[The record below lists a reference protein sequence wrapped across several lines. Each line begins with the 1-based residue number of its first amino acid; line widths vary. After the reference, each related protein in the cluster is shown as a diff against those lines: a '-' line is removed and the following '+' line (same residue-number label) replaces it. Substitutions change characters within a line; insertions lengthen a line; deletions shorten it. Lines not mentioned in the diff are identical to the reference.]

1 MDIQQDVI
9 TVSSTSNANG
19 QTQSNGQAPNRQNSQ
34 SLLSKSENEND
45 SFNPKKI
52 LYTLWKNKFFIVFC
66 VVLAISIAWW
76 KTYYATP
83 IYTIGASLQVKDNR
97 KSPSPIALLYSEDMF
112 GGSKR
117 LSAEIKFIRSYP
129 FIKRVC
135 EKMDL
140 RVFYYQEGNIRTTEI
155 YPAQNAP
162 FEVII
167 NIDADSN
174 LLELPNYKIKF
185 ENEKNFLLIE
195 SHEEWDNARSYTFG
209 ETISESS
216 TTFKVLNKNLIK
228 GSVYGFHFTNPSS
241 LARDFLQRL
250 SAYAEEDA
258 SLIRLN
264 LISSVPERANDF
276 ITTVMQEY
284 IAYGLEDKNLEAV
297 RTIDFI
303 DDQLSQIRDSLF
315 LIEDKIQNF
324 KSNNKFIVGEDAI
337 GRNLEQ
343 YTSLEDENRKLQM
356 KGKYLDYLITYIND
370 NDNYKGITTPTAVGV
385 EDAIANTLIGRLV
398 DLQIKREVFLEKGS
412 AKNPFLLEI
421 NIEIDKIR
429 ESLLEHLN
437 NTKSNDRM
445 AAEDIKS
452 RINILN
458 NQMNSLPSAE
468 RKLVNI
474 NRLYTINEEI
484 YILLLN
490 KRMEAS
496 IAQAA
501 AREDSQILEPP
512 FNYGAISPNAKQ
524 NYLTALLLG
533 LIIPIGL
540 IYLRNYFRSTIET
553 LDEVKSIS
561 SVPVLGVVMHSKKN
575 KQVKNTPLVH
585 EQPKSALAEA
595 FRSIRSNLLFLM
607 GRVDKTSTLMISSSI
622 SGEGKSF
629 CSANISI
636 SLASTGKRTVLIVAD
651 MRKPQMY
658 VPMPNNEYSK
668 DGLSTYLIGSKNLE
682 EVIQSTSVENLD
694 IIHSGAVPPNPAEL
708 LMGVS
713 MDELIENLKKQYDY
727 IIIDT
732 PPLGLVSDALIL
744 GKYAD
749 ATVYIV
755 RQDRTPIEKL
765 KGLERIYNEQMLKN
779 VGIVFNDV
787 KTHAVGVYGYGSYG
801 GYGYYEVND
810 ADLPWWRRIIPKSKR
825 K

>member
-9 TVSSTSNANG
+9 TISSDSNASKQFNG
-19 QTQSNGQAPNRQNSQ
+19 QSTPHRQNSQ
-34 SLLSKSENEND
+34 SILSNTDND
-45 SFNPKKI
+45 AFNPKKI
-52 LYTLWKNKFFIVFC
+52 IYTLWKNKFFIVFC
-66 VVLAISIAWW
+66 IGIAFAVAWW

-83 IYTIGASLQVKDNR
+83 IYTVGASLQLKDNR
-97 KSPSPIALLYSEDMF
+97 KGASPANLLYSQDMF

-135 EKMDL
+135 EKMDM
-140 RVFYYQEGNIRTTEI
+140 RVYYYQEGNIRTTEI
-155 YPAQNAP
+155 YPVQNAP

-174 LLELPNYKIKF
+174 LVELPNYKVKF
-185 ENEKNFLLIE
+185 QDEKTFLLIN
-195 SHEEWDNARSYTFG
+195 SQEEWDNARSYKFG

-216 TTFKVLNKNLIK
+216 TSFKVLNKNLIK
-228 GSVYGFHFTNPSS
+228 GTVYGFHFTNPSS
-241 LARDFLQRL
+241 LARDFLARL
-250 SAYAEEDA
+250 SGYAEEDA

-264 LISSVPERANDF
+264 LISSVPERAKDF
-276 ITTVMQEY
+276 IITAMEEY

-297 RTIDFI
+297 RTINFI
-303 DDQLSQIRDSLF
+303 DEQLSQIRDSLF

-343 YTSLEDENRKLQM
+343 YTALEEENRKLQM
-356 KGKYLDYLITYIND
+356 KGKYLDYLITYIKE
-370 NDNYKGITTPTAVGV
+370 NDNYKGITTPSAVGV
-385 EDAIANTLIGRLV
+385 EDGIANTLIGRLV
-398 DLQIKREVFLEKGS
+398 DLQIQREVFLEKGS
-412 AKNPFLLEI
+412 SKNPFLLEK
-421 NIEIDKIR
+421 NIEIDKVR

-437 NTKSNDRM
+437 NTKLNDRI

-452 RINILN
+452 RINTLN

-501 AREDSQILEPP
+501 AREESQILEPP
-512 FNYGAISPNAKQ
+512 FNYGAISPNANQ
-524 NYLTALLLG
+524 NYLIALLLG
-533 LIIPIGL
+533 LITPIGL
-540 IYLRNYFRSTIET
+540 IYLRNYFRNTIET

-561 SVPVLGVVMHSKKN
+561 SVPILGVVMHSKKR
-575 KQVKNTPLVH
+575 KQGKNTPLVH

-595 FRSIRSNLLFLM
+595 FRSIRSNLLFLI
-607 GRVDKTSTLMISSSI
+607 GRVEKTSTLMISSSI

-636 SLASTGKRTVLIVAD
+636 SLASTGKSTVLIVAD

-658 VPMPNNEYSK
+658 IPMPNDEYKK
-668 DGLSTYLIGSKNLE
+668 DGLSTYLIGSKNLD
-682 EVIQSTSVENLD
+682 EVIQPTSVENLD
-694 IIHSGAVPPNPAEL
+694 VIHSGAVPPNPAEL
-708 LMGVS
+708 LMGTT
-713 MDELIENLKKQYDY
+713 MDELIDELKKQYDY

-765 KGLERIYNEQMLKN
+765 KGLERIYNDQMLKN
-779 VGIVFNDV
+779 VGILFNDV
-787 KTHAVGVYGYGSYG
+787 KTQAVGVYGYGSYG

-810 ADLPWWRRIIPKSKR
+810 ADLPWWKRIANKVKKSSK
-825 K
+825 

>member
-9 TVSSTSNANG
+9 TTATNG
-19 QTQSNGQAPNRQNSQ
+19 SQ
-34 SLLSKSENEND
+34 SSQVQGNQTMLSKPDVDAFS
-45 SFNPKKI
+45 PKKVI
-52 LYTLWKNKFFIVFC
+52 YTLWKNKFFIVFC
-66 VVLAISIAWW
+66 IGLAIAIAWW

-83 IYTIGASLQVKDNR
+83 VYTIGASIQVKDNR
-97 KSPSPIALLYSEDMF
+97 KSPSPVALLYSQDMF

-117 LSAEIKFIRSYP
+117 LSSEVKFIRSYP
-129 FIKRVC
+129 FIRRVC
-135 EKMDL
+135 EKMDM
-140 RVFYYQEGNIRTTEI
+140 RVYYYQEGNIRTTEI
-155 YPAQNAP
+155 YPVRFAP

-167 NIDADSN
+167 NIEADSN
-174 LLELPNYKIKF
+174 LRELPNYKIKF
-185 ENEKNFLLIE
+185 KDDQTFSLINAD
-195 SHEEWDNARSYTFG
+195 EEWDNARQYKFG

-216 TTFKVLNKNLIK
+216 TNFKILNKNLTS
-228 GSVYGFHFTNPSS
+228 GTVYGFNFTNPSS
-241 LARDFLQRL
+241 LAREFLGRL
-250 SAYAEEDA
+250 SAYTEEDA

-264 LISSVPERANDF
+264 VVSSVPERAKDF
-276 ITTVMQEY
+276 ITTIMQEY

-303 DDQLSQIRDSLF
+303 DEQLSQIRDSLF
-315 LIEDKIQNF
+315 LIENKIQNF
-324 KSNNKFIVGEDAI
+324 KSNNKFVVGEDAI

-343 YTSLEDENRKLQM
+343 YSSLEEKNRELIL
-356 KGKYLDYLITYIND
+356 KGKYLDYLITYIKE
-370 NDNYKGITTPTAVGV
+370 NDNYKGITTPAAVGV
-385 EDAIANTLIGRLV
+385 EDGIASSLIGRLV
-398 DLQIKREVFLEKGS
+398 DLQIQREIFLEKGS
-412 AKNPFLLEI
+412 SKNPFLVEI

-437 NTKSNDRM
+437 NTKLNDKI
-445 AAEDIKS
+445 AFEDIKS
-452 RINILN
+452 RLNLLN
-458 NQMNSLPSAE
+458 NQMNALPSAE
-468 RKLVNI
+468 RKLLNI
-474 NRLYTINEEI
+474 NRLYSINEEI

-501 AREDSQILEPP
+501 AREDSQVLEPP

-524 NYLTALLLG
+524 NYTIAILLG
-533 LIIPIGL
+533 LLFPIGF
-540 IYLRNYFRSTIET
+540 IYVRNYFRNTIET
-553 LDEVKSIS
+553 LDDVKGIS
-561 SVPVLGVVMHSKKN
+561 SVPILGVVMHSKKRKKEN
-575 KQVKNTPLVH
+575 NTPLVN

-595 FRSIRSNLLFLM
+595 FRSIRSNLLFLI
-607 GRVDKTSTLMISSSI
+607 GRVDRTSTLMISSSI

-636 SLASTGKRTVLIVAD
+636 SLASTGKRTVLVVAD

-668 DGLSTYLIGSKNLE
+668 DGLSTYLIGSKKLD
-682 EVIQSTSVENLD
+682 EVIQATSIENLD

-708 LMGVS
+708 LMGVP
-713 MDELIENLKKQYDY
+713 MDELIKELKKQYDY

-779 VGIVFNDV
+779 VGIIFNDV
-787 KTHAVGVYGYGSYG
+787 KAQSVGVYGYGSYGGYGYG

-810 ADLPWWRRIIPKSKR
+810 ADLPWWKRIVNKVK

>member
-1 MDIQQDVI
+1 MDIQKDII
-9 TVSSTSNANG
+9 TVSTNDSANS
-19 QTQSNGQAPNRQNSQ
+19 QTQLNRQTIPNRQNSQ
-34 SLLSKSENEND
+34 SILSKSDND
-45 SFNPKKI
+45 AFNPKKVI
-52 LYTLWKNKFFIVFC
+52 YTLWKSKFFIVFC
-66 VVLAISIAWW
+66 IGIALSIAWW

-97 KSPSPIALLYSEDMF
+97 KSPSPVALLYSQDMF

-117 LSAEIKFIRSYP
+117 LSAEIKLIRSYP

-135 EKMDL
+135 EKMDM
-140 RVFYYQEGNIRTTEI
+140 RVYYYQEGNIRTTEI
-155 YPAQNAP
+155 YPSKNAP

-174 LLELPNYKIKF
+174 LVELPNYKIKF
-185 ENEKNFLLIE
+185 EDEKKFLLIN
-195 SHEEWDNARSYTFG
+195 SHEEWDNARSYKFG

-228 GSVYGFHFTNPSS
+228 ETIYGFHFTNPSS
-241 LARDFLQRL
+241 LARSFLGRL
-250 SAYAEEDA
+250 SGYAEEDA

-264 LISSVPERANDF
+264 LISSVPERASDF

-284 IAYGLEDKNLEAV
+284 IFYGLEDKNLEAV

-303 DDQLSQIRDSLF
+303 DEQLAQIRDSLF
-315 LIEDKIQNF
+315 LIENKIQNF

-337 GRNLEQ
+337 SRNLEQ
-343 YTSLEDENRKLQM
+343 YSSLEEENRKLQM
-356 KGKYLDYLITYIND
+356 KSKYLDYLIVYIKA
-370 NDNYKGITTPTAVGV
+370 NDNYKGITTPAAVGV
-385 EDAIANTLIGRLV
+385 EDGIANTLIGRLV
-398 DLQIKREVFLEKGS
+398 DLQIQREVFLEKGS

-421 NIEIDKIR
+421 NIEIDKVR

-437 NTKSNDRM
+437 NTKLNDRI
-445 AAEDIKS
+445 AAEDIKN
-452 RINILN
+452 RIKTLN

-501 AREDSQILEPP
+501 AREESQILEPP

-524 NYLTALLLG
+524 NYLVALLLG
-533 LIIPIGL
+533 LIIPLGL
-540 IYLRNYFRSTIET
+540 VYLKNYFRNTIEN
-553 LDEVKSIS
+553 LDDVKNIS
-561 SVPVLGVVMHSKKN
+561 SVPVLGVVMHSKN
-575 KQVKNTPLVH
+575 KKQEKNTPLVH

-607 GRVDKTSTLMISSSI
+607 GRVDKTSILMVSSSI

-636 SLASTGKRTVLIVAD
+636 SLASTGKRTILIVAD

-668 DGLSTYLIGSKNLE
+668 DGLSTYLIGSKTLDQ
-682 EVIQSTSVENLD
+682 VVQATSIENLD

-708 LMGVS
+708 LMGVV
-713 MDELIENLKKQYDY
+713 MDELIEQLRKHYDY

-779 VGIVFNDV
+779 IGILFNDV
-787 KTHAVGVYGYGSYG
+787 KTQAVGMYGYGSYG
-801 GYGYYEVND
+801 GYGYYEVNEG
-810 ADLPWWRRIIPKSKR
+810 DLSWWQRITNKIKK
-825 K
+825 